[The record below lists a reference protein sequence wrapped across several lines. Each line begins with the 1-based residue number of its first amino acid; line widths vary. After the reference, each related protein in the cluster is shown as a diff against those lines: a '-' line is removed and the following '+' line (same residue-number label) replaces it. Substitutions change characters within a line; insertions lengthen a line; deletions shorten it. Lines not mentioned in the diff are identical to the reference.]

1 MHTFEIIKKAFYLPF
16 KAYKGFILVT
26 FLFFISEII
35 TEMINQIEIVDLTMP
50 ILLIDPISG
59 IIILG
64 ISIAVVYHYID
75 DSFDIRDVSITATA
89 KAGFKDTFIESYYYI
104 LTITITAIISYALG
118 IYHSIDSVIS
128 GIMLVDNKIS
138 SLTLPKLVKYLS
150 PDAYHQLAFS
160 VMATLAIF
168 IILFAISFSYCSL
181 AKIRLKE
188 TGNMAES
195 MNFIKLTK
203 IIKSKGIKKYMN
215 FIILTFIVFSAVL
228 LIMKTLEYYFIIG
241 SVISALTESFALFFI
256 LDSFSLFYH
265 Y

>member
-35 TEMINQIEIVDLTMP
+35 TEMINRIEIVDLTMP

-104 LTITITAIISYALG
+104 LT
-118 IYHSIDSVIS
+118 
-128 GIMLVDNKIS
+128 N
-138 SLTLPKLVKYLS
+138 
-150 PDAYHQLAFS
+150 
-160 VMATLAIF
+160 
-168 IILFAISFSYCSL
+168 
-181 AKIRLKE
+181 
-188 TGNMAES
+188 
-195 MNFIKLTK
+195 
-203 IIKSKGIKKYMN
+203 
-215 FIILTFIVFSAVL
+215 
-228 LIMKTLEYYFIIG
+228 
-241 SVISALTESFALFFI
+241 
-256 LDSFSLFYH
+256 
-265 Y
+265 